1 MIGEDD
7 DMIKINREHEV
18 PLVLNV
24 STLKQVHLEGT
35 NFHRCFL
42 NELDFCGS
50 ILTNIDFR
58 SAEMNN
64 AKFVSVSFIRSR
76 LIMVKSKSACY
87 DACSFKD
94 TLLFYSDFSES
105 SFRSADLS
113 GGIIKEVIFRNCD
126 LRGANL
132 YCEGLETCDFEGA
145 VYDHSTIWYK
155 MYDVVQS
162 GALKIE

>member
-1 MIGEDD
+1 
-7 DMIKINREHEV
+7 MIKINREHEE

-24 STLKQVHLEGT
+24 STLKQIHLEGT
-35 NFHRCFL
+35 SFHRCFL
-42 NELDFCGS
+42 NELDFSGS
-50 ILTNIDFR
+50 VLTNIDFR

-64 AKFVSVSFIRSR
+64 AKFVSVLFTRSQ
-76 LIMVKSKSACY
+76 LIMVESKSACY

-105 SFRSADLS
+105 SFKGADLS
-113 GGIIKEVIFRNCD
+113 GGTIKEVIFRNCD

-132 YCEGLETCDFEGA
+132 FCEGLETCNFEGA
-145 VYDHSTIWYK
+145 VYDDLTIWHE
-155 MYDVVQS
+155 MYNVVQS